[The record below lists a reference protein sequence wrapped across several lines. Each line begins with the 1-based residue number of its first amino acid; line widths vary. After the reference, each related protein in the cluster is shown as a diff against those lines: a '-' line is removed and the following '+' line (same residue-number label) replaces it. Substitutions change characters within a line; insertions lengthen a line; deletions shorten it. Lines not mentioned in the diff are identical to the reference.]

1 MPTVNSDVHM
11 MSGLQSAYDSMQSHD
26 TNTLYFCTD
35 TQRYFIGDVEY
46 SRPVQYGTGLPST
59 YLPPNSLFYN
69 TTTRQLFFSK
79 DGASW
84 QVISSIP
91 SINGVELNGN
101 LTSSDLDLEPTR
113 LIVTIGGT
121 ITEPTS
127 DKTYEEI
134 VEAYDEGRNIVA
146 DFQGT
151 PVPLAQL
158 LRGTR
163 AEFSFTDLPFM
174 QYVKITINTSNVVT
188 VDVGYRSATNTRMGG
203 VKAANYNEDNYS
215 SSQIAIDSNYFLHA
229 PKLNI
234 DGVELTNSTTAE
246 DLGLQKAGM
255 VVTVTFSKSDEKDP
269 GILYYTS
276 DTTFQQIRDFHTS
289 YPNANIVCQTNTGM
303 KCDLFAINSSSVLFT
318 RDSMEN
324 LSTLSITINSDD
336 IIIGETTIARASI
349 SRLGGV
355 YAEDYNESNYQ
366 STDIAI
372 DSAGFLHAP
381 KTSINGIELTNSTTA
396 ENLNLKRADFV
407 ITVTPSEGNYV
418 SDKTIE
424 DIQNAYESG
433 LNVVAVIDLG
443 FSIRRIELSSF
454 FESGNTAIAMFEEF
468 DPTLMNITQLSISK
482 IDETTETMLNHTDV
496 VASNNLGGV
505 RAPEYEESTYTPTEV
520 AIDSNGYLHAPKS
533 IFTVTVTTNETAD
546 MTFDQIYEAYQN
558 GYYVQANYS
567 GRNIPLIQLNGTSA
581 YFRLFISKDSSLTYV
596 GMTYDITINQS
607 GSVSVSTGYMT
618 ASSNKW
624 GLVKADSD
632 TYDETYSKE
641 CKMNYQDGKLY
652 TQPTMWSFWD

>member
-1 MPTVNSDVHM
+1 MPTANSDVHM

-46 SRPVQYGTGLPST
+46 SRPVQYGTSLPST

-69 TTTRQLFFSK
+69 TNTRQLFFSK

-101 LTSSDLDLEPTR
+101 LTSSDLDLEPAR

-134 VEAYDEGRNIVA
+134 VEAYDQGRNIVA

-163 AEFSFTDLPFM
+163 AEFSFTDLPYM

-188 VDVGYRSATNTRMGG
+188 IELGYRSATNTRMGG

-234 DGVELTNSTTAE
+234 DGIELTNSTTSE

-255 VVTVTFSKSDEKDP
+255 VVTVTFSRIDEEDP
-269 GILYYTS
+269 GKLYYTS
-276 DTTFQQIRDFHTS
+276 DTTFQQIQDFHTS

-303 KCDLFAINSSSVLFT
+303 RCDLYAINSSSALFT
-318 RDSMEN
+318 RESLQS
-324 LSTLSITINSDD
+324 LSTFSITINSDD
-336 IIIGETTIARASI
+336 IITGEATVVRAST
-349 SRLGGV
+349 SSLGGV
-355 YAEDYNESNYQ
+355 CAPNYSESNYQ
-366 STDIAI
+366 STEIAI
-372 DSAGFLHAP
+372 GSTGFLHAP
-381 KTSINGIELTNSTTA
+381 KLSINGTELTNSTTA
-396 ENLNLKRADFV
+396 EDLNLKRADFIV
-407 ITVTPSEGNYV
+407 NVTPSGSSYIA
-418 SDKTIE
+418 DKT
-424 DIQNAYESG
+424 
-433 LNVVAVIDLG
+433 
-443 FSIRRIELSSF
+443 
-454 FESGNTAIAMFEEF
+454 FEEI
-468 DPTLMNITQLSISK
+468 N
-482 IDETTETMLNHTDV
+482 
-496 VASNNLGGV
+496 A
-505 RAPEYEESTYTPTEV
+505 
-520 AIDSNGYLHAPKS
+520 AIDSGNDCICYFTLFEDMAKIPYAGRDGASS
-533 IFTVTVTTNETAD
+533 IVFQEYFPASG
-546 MTFDQIYEAYQN
+546 MLEQIYIDNTNAVTYTN
-558 GYYVQANYS
+558 NV
-567 GRNIPLIQLNGTSA
+567 
-581 YFRLFISKDSSLTYV
+581 LFASLRTP
-596 GMTYDITINQS
+596 
-607 GSVSVSTGYMT
+607 
-618 ASSNKW
+618 
-624 GLVKADSD
+624 GLVCADSD
-632 TYDETYSKE
+632 TYDETYTKE
-641 CKMNYQDGKLY
+641 CKMNHADGKLY
-652 TQPTMWSFWD
+652 CQPTMWSFWD

>member
-46 SRPVQYGTGLPST
+46 SRPVQHGTSLPST

-188 VDVGYRSATNTRMGG
+188 IDVGYRSATNTRMGG

-255 VVTVTFSKSDEKDP
+255 VVTVTFSRTDEKDP
-269 GILYYTS
+269 SMLYYTS
-276 DTTFQQIRDFHTS
+276 DTTFQQIQDFHTS
-289 YPNANIVCQTNTGM
+289 YPDANIVCQTNTGM
-303 KCDLFAINSSSVLFT
+303 KYDLFAMNSSSVLFT
-318 RDSMEN
+318 RDS
-324 LSTLSITINSDD
+324 LKSLLTLSITINSDD
-336 IIIGETTIARASI
+336 IVIGTTYIVRASI
-349 SRLGGV
+349 SSIGGV
-355 YAEDYNESNYQ
+355 YAKNYNESNYQ
-366 STDIAI
+366 STEIAI
-372 DSAGFLHAP
+372 DSTGFLHSP
-381 KTSINGIELTNSTTA
+381 KLSINGIELTNSTTA
-396 ENLNLKRADFV
+396 EDLNLKRADFIV
-407 ITVTPSEGNYV
+407 NVTQSEDTYTI
-418 SDKTIE
+418 DKTIE
-424 DIQNAYESG
+424 EIQNAYNSG
-433 LNVVAVIDLG
+433 LTLIARITKNSLAYDFTLFSYISNDPNVVIAFEDYNAYTMEIST
-443 FSIRRIELSSF
+443 FIIEYQD
-454 FESGNTAIAMFEEF
+454 GNTTTQMINQ
-468 DPTLMNITQLSISK
+468 TIT
-482 IDETTETMLNHTDV
+482 
-496 VASNNLGGV
+496 ASNYQCGGV
-505 RAPEYEESTYTPTEV
+505 LAPEYDESTYTPIQV

-533 IFTVTVTTNETAD
+533 IFTVTVTINETAD
-546 MTFDQIYEAYQN
+546 MTFEQIQSAYNN
-558 GYYVQANYS
+558 GYYVQASYV
-567 GRNIPLIQLNGTSA
+567 GRNIPLVQLTGSTA
-581 YFRLFISKDSSLTYV
+581 YFRLLISKDTSDANL
-596 GMTYDITINQS
+596 GMVYDIRITS
-607 GSVSVSTGYMT
+607 TSVNVSTGYMRAT
-618 ASSNKW
+618 STQY
-624 GLVKADSD
+624 GLIRADSD
-632 TYDETYSKE
+632 TYDETYNKE

>member
-69 TTTRQLFFSK
+69 TNTRQLFFSK

-101 LTSSDLDLEPTR
+101 LTSSDLDIEPAR

-121 ITEPTS
+121 IAEPTS

-146 DFQGT
+146 DFQGA

-255 VVTVTFSKSDEKDP
+255 IVTLTFSRVDEEHP
-269 GILYYTS
+269 SLMYYTS

-303 KCDLFAINSSSVLFT
+303 KCDLYAINASQALFINQSVQSLTSF
-318 RDSMEN
+318 
-324 LSTLSITINSDD
+324 SITINSDD
-336 IIIGETTIARASI
+336 IIIGMTDVSRAS
-349 SRLGGV
+349 SSSLGGV
-355 YAEDYNESNYQ
+355 YAADYSESTYQ
-366 STDIAI
+366 STQIAI
-372 DSAGFLHAP
+372 DSTGFLHAP
-381 KTSINGIELTNSTTA
+381 KLSINGTELTNSTTA

-407 ITVTPSEGNYV
+407 VNVTPSGSSYIA
-418 SDKTIE
+418 DKT
-424 DIQNAYESG
+424 
-433 LNVVAVIDLG
+433 
-443 FSIRRIELSSF
+443 
-454 FESGNTAIAMFEEF
+454 FEEI
-468 DPTLMNITQLSISK
+468 N
-482 IDETTETMLNHTDV
+482 
-496 VASNNLGGV
+496 A
-505 RAPEYEESTYTPTEV
+505 
-520 AIDSNGYLHAPKS
+520 AIDSGSDCICYFTMSTETIKIPYVGKLDANFIVFQEHFPTSKMLIQIIIDDTNAVTTYMTDLIPFATSSNPGLVCADSYNDATYFPDVISIDSYGLLHAPKS
-533 IFTVTVTTNETAD
+533 IFTVTVLANETAN
-546 MTFDQIYEAYQN
+546 MTFEQIQTAYN
-558 GYYVQANYS
+558 KGYYVQALYV
-567 GRNIPLIQLNGTSA
+567 GRNIPLVQLTGSTA
-581 YFRLFISKDSSLTYV
+581 YFRLLVSKDTSDSNL
-596 GMTYDITINQS
+596 GMVYDIRITS
-607 GSVSVSTGYMT
+607 TSVRVSTGYMVAT
-618 ASSNKW
+618 NTQY
-624 GLVKADSD
+624 GLIRADSD
-632 TYDETYSKE
+632 TYDETYTKE
-641 CKMNYQDGKLY
+641 CKMNHADGKLY
-652 TQPTMWSFWD
+652 CQPTMWSFWD

>member
-1 MPTVNSDVHM
+1 MPTANSDVHM
-11 MSGLQSAYDSMQSHD
+11 LSGLQSAYDSMQSHD

-46 SRPVQYGTGLPST
+46 SRPVQYGTSLPST

-101 LTSSDLDLEPTR
+101 LTSSDLDLEPAR

-174 QYVKITINTSNVVT
+174 QYVKITITTSNVVT

-255 VVTVTFSKSDEKDP
+255 VVTLTFSRVDEEHP
-269 GILYYTS
+269 SLMYYTS

-303 KCDLFAINSSSVLFT
+303 KCDLYAINASQALFT
-318 RDSMEN
+318 NQSVQS
-324 LSTLSITINSDD
+324 LTSFSITINSDD
-336 IIIGETTIARASI
+336 IIIGMTDVSRAS
-349 SRLGGV
+349 SSSLGGV
-355 YAEDYNESNYQ
+355 YAADYSESTYQ
-366 STDIAI
+366 STQIAI
-372 DSAGFLHAP
+372 DSTGFLHAP
-381 KTSINGIELTNSTTA
+381 KLSINGTELTNSTTA

-407 ITVTPSEGNYV
+407 VNVTPSGSSYIA
-418 SDKTIE
+418 DKT
-424 DIQNAYESG
+424 
-433 LNVVAVIDLG
+433 
-443 FSIRRIELSSF
+443 
-454 FESGNTAIAMFEEF
+454 FEEI
-468 DPTLMNITQLSISK
+468 N
-482 IDETTETMLNHTDV
+482 
-496 VASNNLGGV
+496 A
-505 RAPEYEESTYTPTEV
+505 
-520 AIDSNGYLHAPKS
+520 AIDSGSDCICYFTLFADTAKIPYLGKMSASSIVFQEYFPEGSVLLQINIDSTNVVTFKQIITFASSTNPGVTKAPSYSDATDFSDTISIDPQGFLHAPKS
-533 IFTVTVTTNETAD
+533 IFTVTVLENETAS
-546 MTFDQIYEAYQN
+546 MTFEQIQTAYN
-558 GYYVQANYS
+558 KGYYVQALHM
-567 GRNIPLIQLNGTSA
+567 GRIIPLILLTESIA
-581 YFRLFISKDSSLTYV
+581 YFRLFVSEDTTDANV
-596 GMTYDITINQS
+596 GMVYDIQITS
-607 GSVSVSTGYMT
+607 TSVNVSTGYMRAT
-618 ASSNKW
+618 STQY
-624 GLVKADSD
+624 GLIRADSD
-632 TYDETYSKE
+632 TYNETYTKE
-641 CKMNYQDGKLY
+641 CKMNSADGKLY
-652 TQPTMWSFWD
+652 CQPTMWSFWD

>member
-46 SRPVQYGTGLPST
+46 SRPVQYGTSLPST

-69 TTTRQLFFSK
+69 TNTRQLFFSK

-101 LTSSDLDLEPTR
+101 LTSSDLDLEPAR

-158 LRGTR
+158 LRGTC

-203 VKAANYNEDNYS
+203 IKAANYNEDNYS

-229 PKLNI
+229 PKL
-234 DGVELTNSTTAE
+234 
-246 DLGLQKAGM
+246 
-255 VVTVTFSKSDEKDP
+255 
-269 GILYYTS
+269 
-276 DTTFQQIRDFHTS
+276 
-289 YPNANIVCQTNTGM
+289 
-303 KCDLFAINSSSVLFT
+303 
-318 RDSMEN
+318 
-324 LSTLSITINSDD
+324 
-336 IIIGETTIARASI
+336 
-349 SRLGGV
+349 
-355 YAEDYNESNYQ
+355 
-366 STDIAI
+366 
-372 DSAGFLHAP
+372 
-381 KTSINGIELTNSTTA
+381 SINGTELTNSTTA

-407 ITVTPSEGNYV
+407 VNVTPSGSSYIA
-418 SDKTIE
+418 DKT
-424 DIQNAYESG
+424 
-433 LNVVAVIDLG
+433 
-443 FSIRRIELSSF
+443 
-454 FESGNTAIAMFEEF
+454 FEEI
-468 DPTLMNITQLSISK
+468 N
-482 IDETTETMLNHTDV
+482 
-496 VASNNLGGV
+496 A
-505 RAPEYEESTYTPTEV
+505 
-520 AIDSNGYLHAPKS
+520 AIDSGSDCICYFTMSTETIKIPYVGKLDANSIAFQEHFPTSKMIIQIIIDDTNAVTTYMTDLIPFATSSNPGLVCADSYNDATYFPDVISIDSYGLLHAPKS
-533 IFTVTVTTNETAD
+533 IFTVTVLANETAN
-546 MTFDQIYEAYQN
+546 MTFEQIQTAYNN
-558 GYYVQANYS
+558 GYYVQASYV
-567 GRNIPLIQLNGTSA
+567 GRNIPLVQLTGSTA
-581 YFRLFISKDSSLTYV
+581 YFRLLVSEDTSDSNL
-596 GMTYDITINQS
+596 GMVYDIRITS
-607 GSVSVSTGYMT
+607 TSVRVSTGYMVAT
-618 ASSNKW
+618 NTQY
-624 GLVKADSD
+624 GLIRADSD
-632 TYDETYSKE
+632 TYDETYTKE
-641 CKMNYQDGKLY
+641 CKMNHADGKLY
-652 TQPTMWSFWD
+652 CQPTMWSFWD

>member
-35 TQRYFIGDVEY
+35 TQRYFIGDIEY
-46 SRPVQYGTGLPST
+46 SRPVQYGTSLPST

-69 TTTRQLFFSK
+69 TNTRQLFFSK

-101 LTSSDLDLEPTR
+101 LTSSDLDIEPHR

-174 QYVKITINTSNVVT
+174 QYVKITINTSNVV
-188 VDVGYRSATNTRMGG
+188 VIDIGYRSATNTRIGG
-203 VKAANYNEDNYS
+203 VQATNYNEDNYS

-246 DLGLQKAGM
+246 DFGLQKAGM
-255 VVTVTFSKSDEKDP
+255 VVTVTQGAGSNYSADKTYQE
-269 GILYYTS
+269 IL
-276 DTTFQQIRDFHTS
+276 DFHTQ
-289 YPNANIVCQTNTGM
+289 YPNASVICQ
-303 KCDLFAINSSSVLFT
+303 NSSGSTTCSDVQYMSGYGILFNRSELSNMSVISYLILKDNT
-318 RDSMEN
+318 VQYSE
-324 LSTLSITINSDD
+324 TD
-336 IIIGETTIARASI
+336 IVANPDE
-349 SRLGGV
+349 LGAV
-355 YAEDYNESNYQ
+355 HAQDYNESNYQ
-366 STDIAI
+366 STEIAI
-372 DSAGFLHAP
+372 DNTGFLHAP
-381 KTSINGIELTNSTTA
+381 KLSINGIELTNSTTA
-396 ENLNLKRADFV
+396 ENLNLKRADFIV
-407 ITVTPSEGNYV
+407 NVTQSEGSCV
-418 SDKTIE
+418 SDKTIK
-424 DIQNAYESG
+424 DIQTAYESG
-433 LNVVAVIDLG
+433 LNVVAVINVLV
-443 FSIRRIELSSF
+443 STPRMELSSF
-454 FESGNTAIAMFEEF
+454 FESGNTTIALFQEY
-468 DPTLMNITQLSISK
+468 DPSLMSISQLVISK
-482 IDETTETMLNHTDV
+482 MNETTDIVMQYIDV
-496 VASNNLGGV
+496 TASNNNLGGV
-505 RAPEYEESTYTPTEV
+505 RAPEYDESTYTPTQV

-533 IFTVTVTTNETAD
+533 IFTVTVLANETAN
-546 MTFDQIYEAYQN
+546 MTFEQIQTAYNN
-558 GYYVQANYS
+558 GYYVQASYV
-567 GRNIPLIQLNGTSA
+567 GRNIPLVQLTGSTA
-581 YFRLFISKDSSLTYV
+581 YFRLLVSEDTSDSNL
-596 GMTYDITINQS
+596 GMVYDIRITS
-607 GSVSVSTGYMT
+607 TWVRVSTGYMVAT
-618 ASSNKW
+618 NTQY
-624 GLVKADSD
+624 GLIRADSD
-632 TYDETYSKE
+632 TYDETYTKE
-641 CKMNYQDGKLY
+641 CKMNHADGKLY
-652 TQPTMWSFWD
+652 CQPTIWSFWD